1 MDIKRFTFQNNNS
14 STIKVD
20 ISIVDTPK
28 GKVRTIEINDHTIT
42 NYGYSSDKVRD
53 IIFRIND
60 FDNTSINKEF
70 MIEMC
75 EYLLEELKK

>member
-1 MDIKRFTFQNNNS
+1 MDIKRFAFQNNNS

-28 GKVRTIEINDHTIT
+28 GKVRTIEINDHTII

-60 FDNTSINKEF
+60 FDDTSINKDF

-75 EYLLEELKK
+75 EYLLNELKK